1 MLYPLKFEPYY
12 KSCIWGG
19 NRLRDVLGKKCGGDV
34 GESWEISVIEGK
46 ESVVSNGFLAGN
58 TLKELVEVYMD
69 DLVGGR
75 VWERYHAEF
84 PLLFKFIDS
93 HDDLSF
99 QVHPSDEMAKERH
112 GGFGKTEMT
121 YVVMAEE
128 NAKFYLGFREGISQ
142 DEIRKSVESGVLEQD
157 VKAWNARR
165 GDVFFV
171 EAGTVHALGKGMLI
185 AEVQESSDV
194 TYRLYDYNRTDKDG
208 KKRDLHV
215 DEALESI
222 RDKGVEMDEAK
233 CVLHSREGE
242 DSEIVKCEHFT
253 VNRLWTE
260 ESRRVDLAQRGS
272 FTVYMCVGGQGEL
285 IMPQTTMDKDKDE
298 KVAVET
304 EDVVSVRTGE
314 CVLIPAEVDELEIVS
329 GGGALDLLEVY
340 V

>member
-142 DEIRKSVESGVLEQD
+142 DEIRKSVESGVLE
-157 VKAWNARR
+157 
-165 GDVFFV
+165 
-171 EAGTVHALGKGMLI
+171 
-185 AEVQESSDV
+185 
-194 TYRLYDYNRTDKDG
+194 
-208 KKRDLHV
+208 
-215 DEALESI
+215 
-222 RDKGVEMDEAK
+222 
-233 CVLHSREGE
+233 
-242 DSEIVKCEHFT
+242 
-253 VNRLWTE
+253 
-260 ESRRVDLAQRGS
+260 
-272 FTVYMCVGGQGEL
+272 
-285 IMPQTTMDKDKDE
+285 
-298 KVAVET
+298 
-304 EDVVSVRTGE
+304 
-314 CVLIPAEVDELEIVS
+314 
-329 GGGALDLLEVY
+329 
-340 V
+340 